1 MRKWLVVLYLLLMP
15 GCANFN
21 AVDKEQFEV
30 NNETV
35 LDKKSDLM
43 WAASDNSDS
52 LTWQEAVEY
61 CDNYS
66 GGGYQDWRMPTK
78 AELTALIMA
87 KIKKDGEVIRLSSNL
102 IWASETEDSNG
113 AFCNFKTRTC
123 SWMEQVISISLH
135 ALPVRD
141 TKATS
146 PVTSSPPPA
155 AKPISTKQR
164 LQILDQL
171 HKQELITDDEYTRK
185 KARILDEL

>member
-1 MRKWLVVLYLLLMP
+1 MQKWLIILCLFLIS

-21 AVDKEQFEV
+21 AVDPEQFEIDTT
-30 NNETV
+30 TV
-35 LDKKSDLM
+35 TDKKTGLM
-43 WAASDNSDS
+43 WAASDNNES

-66 GGGYQDWRMPTK
+66 GGGYQDWRMPK
-78 AELTALIMA
+78 KSELTFLIKS
-87 KIKKDGEVIRLSSNL
+87 KIEKDGEVINLSSNL
-102 IWASETEDSNG
+102 IWATETDDSNG
-113 AFCNFKTRTC
+113 AFCNFKTQTC

-141 TKATS
+141 TKS
-146 PVTSSPPPA
+146 PPLVTSTPPPA
-155 AKPISTKQR
+155 TKPQSTKQR

-171 HKQELITDDEYTRK
+171 HKQQLITEDEYNRK